1 MRYYVAN
8 FFCFKIFGF
17 IFLILNM
24 YSITYERFKFFFIQ
38 TTFNT
43 NLNTILMKL
52 TWERNKILSR
62 ILILREKI
70 SSINDYTI
78 GIAIR

>member
-1 MRYYVAN
+1 
-8 FFCFKIFGF
+8 
-17 IFLILNM
+17 M